1 MSAERREKG
10 PEVVV
15 SNIKPTGT
23 NATSPVDPL
32 GDAAPAAPAAPVTT
46 TAPASAAAPPSEAV
60 ISALR
65 EGKITPDEAVSQ
77 LTTLALQRAGVPPTM
92 RPQIESRMRD
102 LLGSDPTL
110 GGLLRRM
117 GATPPE
123 E

>member
-1 MSAERREKG
+1 M
-10 PEVVV
+10 

-23 NATSPVDPL
+23 HASSPVDPL
-32 GDAAPAAPAAPVTT
+32 GDATPAAPSAAATTAGATAAP
-46 TAPASAAAPPSEAV
+46 APPSEAIV
-60 ISALR
+60 TALR
-65 EGKITPDEAVSQ
+65 DGKVTPDEAVRQ

-92 RPQIESRMRD
+92 RPQIESRLRD

-117 GATPPE
+117 GASLPE

>member
-1 MSAERREKG
+1 M
-10 PEVVV
+10 

-23 NATSPVDPL
+23 NATSPVEPL
-32 GDAAPAAPAAPVTT
+32 GDAAPAAPTAA
-46 TAPASAAAPPSEAV
+46 ASAAGATRAPANPSEAV
-60 ISALR
+60 VTALR
-65 EGKITPDEAVSQ
+65 DGKITPDEAVRQ

-92 RPQIESRMRD
+92 RPQIESRLRD

-117 GATPPE
+117 GASLPE

>member
-1 MSAERREKG
+1 MSAERREG
-10 PEVVV
+10 PYVVV

-23 NATSPVDPL
+23 NATSPVDAL
-32 GDAAPAAPAAPVTT
+32 GDASPAAP
-46 TAPASAAAPPSEAV
+46 TAPATGTAASTAAAPSEAV
-60 ISALR
+60 VTALR
-65 EGKITPDEAVSQ
+65 EGRITPDEAVRQ
-77 LTTLALQRAGVPPTM
+77 LTTLAMQRAGVPPTM

-117 GATPPE
+117 GASLPE

>member
-1 MSAERREKG
+1 
-10 PEVVV
+10 V

-32 GDAAPAAPAAPVTT
+32 GDAAPAAPAAGVTG
-46 TAPASAAAPPSEAV
+46 PAAAAPAAPNAPADAV
-60 ISALR
+60 VAALR
-65 EGKITPDEAVSQ
+65 EGRVTPDEAVRQ
-77 LTTLALQRAGVPPTM
+77 LTTLALRRAGVPPTM

-110 GGLLRRM
+110 GALLRRM
-117 GATPPE
+117 GATVPE